1 MLQLTPKKISSLLN
15 VMQEKTKKK
24 LIGDTRGIKYN
35 KKIAEEKLN
44 SPWSTL
50 IDNYLNLLVS

>member
-15 VMQEKTKKK
+15 VMQEKTKK
-24 LIGDTRGIKYN
+24 IGDTRGIKYN
-35 KKIAEEKLN
+35 KKFAEEKLN